1 VRKYWI
7 GSLPHRPDNWPRSM
21 AMWHHHMICP
31 RAFLKVWNWWWWKFS
46 GDTTDFKNGISKS
59 PLRDFFEFIQK
70 SLKLRAKLA
79 KAPENGFFG
88 RRSSPILGSP
98 IFRGELFVSGSV
110 PCIESFVYH
119 PALGE
124 MIHLSFHIGND
135 ARRRDGRGGSYQM
148 SSSLGVDHP
157 AIWCGNWK
165 YLCAIGN
172 SVLVK
177 WGL

>member
-1 VRKYWI
+1 MLVRNSGCESTEKEVC
-7 GSLPHRPDNWPRSM
+7 HPDLVPWPRSM

-124 MIHLSFHIGND
+124 MIHLSFHIETTREE
-135 ARRRDGRGGSYQM
+135 ATKCQAACRFTIQPF
-148 SSSLGVDHP
+148 GV
-157 AIWCGNWK
+157 AIFQ
-165 YLCAIGN
+165 YMCAIGN
-172 SVLVK
+172 KVL
-177 WGL
+177 